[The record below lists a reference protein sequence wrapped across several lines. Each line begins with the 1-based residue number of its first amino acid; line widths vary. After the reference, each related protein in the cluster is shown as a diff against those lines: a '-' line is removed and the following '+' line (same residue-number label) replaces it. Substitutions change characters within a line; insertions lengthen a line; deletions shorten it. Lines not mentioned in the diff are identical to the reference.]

1 MAAGCAVL
9 AAILAMTTVDGS
21 TVVTVNDDTVVT
33 VGMMISFDLLKS
45 ISEGF
50 QVFSSLYAIWCLVV
64 RVFCCTRRTRDVG
77 TQTEALDSS
86 LCSKTVEVLKGY
98 LTDSRLAA
106 TGSKSNLTVRMHLQQ
121 QGFTCRPSL
130 TWDEY
135 HQIRLCAIR
144 NSYGLL
150 NRELNE
156 PTGVVLHRIAQSPI
170 VTWPSRQ

>member
-1 MAAGCAVL
+1 M
-9 AAILAMTTVDGS
+9 MKVDGG
-21 TVVTVNDDTVVT
+21 TVVTVNDGTVVT
-33 VGMMISFDLLKS
+33 VDMMLSFDFLKW
-45 ISEGF
+45 IAEAF
-50 QVFSSLYAIWCLVV
+50 QVFSSLYAIWVTIAACM
-64 RVFCCTRRTRDVG
+64 RYGRPRDVG

-106 TGSKSNLTVRMHLQQ
+106 TGSKTHLTVRMYLQQ

-135 HQIRLCAIR
+135 RQIRLCAIR

-156 PTGVVLHRIAQSPI
+156 PSHN
-170 VTWPSRQ
+170 

>member
-1 MAAGCAVL
+1 MVDTL
-9 AAILAMTTVDGS
+9 VDGS
-21 TVVTVNDDTVVT
+21 TVVTVNDGTVFT
-33 VGMMISFDLLKS
+33 VHMMVSFNLLKW
-45 ISEGF
+45 IAEAF
-50 QVFSSLYAIWCLVV
+50 QVFSSLYAIWCLVG
-64 RVFCCTRRTRDVG
+64 RVFGCTRRTRDVG

-106 TGSKSNLTVRMHLQQ
+106 TGSKSHLTVRMYLQQ

-135 HQIRLCAIR
+135 RQIRLCAIR

-170 VTWPSRQ
+170 AIVN